1 MRCDRVKIVSVF
13 DRSPLVR
20 RHKLENVLRRA
31 LLLDRSIVGILL
43 IRESFGSFVVRN
55 DEKKKKRRLNF
66 FVRFDLNLYFLV
78 ASNLIPDCYRWE
90 KLSGKYRNNFY

>member
-55 DEKKKKRRLNF
+55 DEKKKKTIEYF
-66 FVRFDLNLYFLV
+66 FCKIRFKFIFL
-78 ASNLIPDCYRWE
+78 SRIQLD
-90 KLSGKYRNNFY
+90 S